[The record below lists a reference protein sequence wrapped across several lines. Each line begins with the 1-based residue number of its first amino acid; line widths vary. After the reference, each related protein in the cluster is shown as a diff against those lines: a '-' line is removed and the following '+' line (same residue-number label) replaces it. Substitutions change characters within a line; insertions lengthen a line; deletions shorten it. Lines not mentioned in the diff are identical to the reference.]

1 MSEQQQSASDARR
14 VDKMSH
20 DRYLRTGRHR
30 RSRFKIMA
38 LGLSLAV
45 TLLVLVVVSIYSVG
59 KISSLN
65 GENMELGRSLLA
77 AQKKIETLT
86 PQLEKT
92 NSELNDI
99 IHKRF
104 PNLRPLVINQMLEV
118 QEGLIK
124 QVVFTKIKQGS
135 RQVYKYLVVAEN
147 AAVKKINPSFRLLL
161 FDEFGVH
168 MGSADVVDQ
177 QVLQPGESRDYTDEF
192 ELLFESTP
200 QHFYIEDLS
209 ALYKTGNS

>member
-1 MSEQQQSASDARR
+1 MSEQPISASDDHRH
-14 VDKMSH
+14 DKMSH
-20 DRYLRTGRHR
+20 DRYLRSSRHS
-30 RSRFKIMA
+30 RSRAKILA
-38 LGLSLAV
+38 LALILGV
-45 TLLVLVVVSIYSVG
+45 TLLVLLVVSIYSVA

-65 GENMELGRSLLA
+65 GEKMELERSLLA
-77 AQKKIETLT
+77 AQEKIEILT

-99 IHKRF
+99 IQKRF

-147 AAVKKINPSFRLLL
+147 SAVKKINPSFRLLL

-168 MGSADVVDQ
+168 LGSADVVDKR
-177 QVLQPGESRDYTDEF
+177 VLQPGESRDYTDEF

-209 ALYKTGNS
+209 AQYNTGSS